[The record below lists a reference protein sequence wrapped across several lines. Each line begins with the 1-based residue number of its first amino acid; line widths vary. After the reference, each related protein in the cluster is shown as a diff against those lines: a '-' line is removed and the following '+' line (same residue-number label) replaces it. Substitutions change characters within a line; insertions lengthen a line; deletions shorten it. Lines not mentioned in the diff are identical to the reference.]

1 MEVYSRTKLYTQHAA
16 YTGTEA
22 WLIS

>member
-1 MEVYSRTKLYTQHAA
+1 MEVYSRNKLYTQHAA